1 MASFALITE
10 GITDQI
16 FLEALLNSMFDD
28 VDVNPL
34 QPVRDE
40 TDQNRQ
46 GNHGG
51 WEKIFEHCQNDESI
65 LSALS
70 SNDYVVI
77 HIDTDCA
84 EHVNFGVALTENGA
98 DKTDERLI
106 AEVKELIASKVNTD
120 IYQSYQNQILF
131 AVAVH
136 SLECWLFAFYAPLN
150 YKPRT
155 KQCSTHFQT
164 LLSKM
169 SKPYQKTAPCYD
181 ALCDRNTMRKR
192 DLACAK
198 SRSLSIFVADLMR
211 INQSND

>member
-1 MASFALITE
+1 
-10 GITDQI
+10 
-16 FLEALLNSMFDD
+16 MFDD

-136 SLECWLFAFYAPLN
+136 SLECWLLVLYADTD
-150 YKPRT
+150 KEAAKT
-155 KQCSTHFQT
+155 KRCEYHLKR
-164 LLSKM
+164 LLIKKNM
-169 SKPYQKTAPCYD
+169 PYQKDAPCYIQ
-181 ALCDRNTMRKR
+181 LCGRKQMKNLKDVCGRNQ
-192 DLACAK
+192 
-198 SRSLSIFVADLMR
+198 SLSVFVADLMR